1 MTQTINN
8 EFLKFKFIWSRRNLS
23 CFFNMGWNVEIMY
36 KMVKS
41 IFCII
46 YSDKLLIQNKR
57 NYQSFVELIIIVNKE
72 PKCKGDYNYGRVE
85 NKHNHC

>member
-1 MTQTINN
+1 
-8 EFLKFKFIWSRRNLS
+8 
-23 CFFNMGWNVEIMY
+23 MGWNVEIMY